1 MIYPVHFTRAASL
14 DLEEICDWIALH
26 DAPAKANH
34 VLDRVHAALESIA
47 ALPHRRARPRE
58 LPPGTQGD
66 YRQLY
71 FKPYCVIY
79 EITDAE
85 VIVHVVA
92 DGRRNLQSL
101 LLRRLTSG

>member
-1 MIYPVHFTRAASL
+1 MIYSVHFTRAAAL
-14 DLEEICDWIALH
+14 DLEEICDWIAQH

-34 VLDRVHAALESIA
+34 VLDRVQAVLQSIA
-47 ALPHRRARPRE
+47 SMPQRGARPRE
-58 LPPGTQGD
+58 LPPGTEGD

-71 FKPYCVIY
+71 FKPYRVIY
-79 EITDAE
+79 EIGDSK

-101 LLRRLTSG
+101 LLRRLTSR